1 MNLELTAEERHFR
14 NEVLAFLRDRYTTE
28 LRLAAERQAGMFADQ
43 ELARRWHRL
52 LYEQGWIAPSWPKE
66 YGGGGWTATQRY
78 IFDRECGLAGTPVLP
93 AMGLQMCGPVIMR
106 FGSDY
111 QKDYFLPRMLSGEHS
126 WCQGYSEPGAGS
138 DLASLKTRAVPQ
150 GSDYIANGTKIWTTQ
165 AHTSN
170 WMFFL
175 ARTSLS
181 GRPQQGISFFLT
193 PMDAPGIQVTPIIS
207 MSGEHEV
214 NQVFLENVRVPAIHR
229 VGAENEGW
237 SVAKYLLKFERGGGA
252 AAGRLGA
259 QLRRACTVAHAEPG
273 ENGQPLWKDPV
284 VRARIAEIETE
295 VLAIEWTELRQ
306 LAARAAGQP
315 VSDAEASLLKLIVS
329 EATQSISE
337 LALDLLGPRAAV
349 YQPSAIGGLDSESPI
364 GPTHARMPTARY
376 LNTRAA
382 TIYGGSREIQ
392 QNILAKTAL
401 GL

>member
-1 MNLELTAEERHFR
+1 
-14 NEVLAFLRDRYTTE
+14 
-28 LRLAAERQAGMFADQ
+28 
-43 ELARRWHRL
+43 
-52 LYEQGWIAPSWPKE
+52 
-66 YGGGGWTATQRY
+66 
-78 IFDRECGLAGTPVLP
+78 
-93 AMGLQMCGPVIMR
+93 
-106 FGSDY
+106 
-111 QKDYFLPRMLSGEHS
+111 
-126 WCQGYSEPGAGS
+126 
-138 DLASLKTRAVPQ
+138 VPQ

>member
-1 MNLELTAEERHFR
+1 MNLDLTDEERQFR
-14 NEVLAFLRDRYTTE
+14 AAVLTFLRDQYTPE
-28 LRLAAERQAGMFADQ
+28 LRLAAERQAGMFADW
-43 ELARRWHRL
+43 ELAQRWHRL

-66 YGGGGWTATQRY
+66 HGGTGWTVTQRY

-106 FGSDY
+106 FGTDY
-111 QKDYFLPRMLSGEHS
+111 QKEFFLPRMLSGEHA

-138 DLASLKTRAVPQ
+138 DLASLKTRAVL
-150 GSDYIANGTKIWTTQ
+150 GGNDYIADGTKIWTTQ

-175 ARTSLS
+175 ARTTVS

-193 PMDAPGIQVTPIIS
+193 PMDAPGIRVTPIRS

-214 NQVFLENVRVPAIHR
+214 NQVFLDQVRVPAIHR

-237 SVAKYLLKFERGGGA
+237 SIAKYLLKFERGGGS

-259 QLRRACTVAHAEPG
+259 QLRRACTVARAELG
-273 ENGQPLWKDPV
+273 EDGQPLWRDPL
-284 VRARIAEIETE
+284 VRARIAEIETD

-306 LAARAAGQP
+306 LASRAAGQP
-315 VSDAEASLLKLIVS
+315 VSDTEASLLKLIVS
-329 EATQSISE
+329 EATQAISE
-337 LALDLLGPRAAV
+337 LAVDLLGPRAAV
-349 YQPSAIGGLDSESPI
+349 YQPSAISGLVDAGPI
-364 GPTHARMPTARY
+364 GPAHARMPTARY